1 MLASPR
7 PSTAAN
13 ACRPMCAARGTPAR
27 IAPAA
32 SSVPPPATSALAA
45 AINEPFAAW
54 LTYCSTGP
62 ALDPLAVS
70 IAASMDPPTTTC
82 EASPAAAAAQ
92 LCRGSCDLAPADEM
106 MGTTGA
112 CGRLGEA
119 SAGSRSRHTRRCA
132 AASEICRLRCTRSS
146 SGVPRDWVSPLAAA
160 VVAASAIS
168 VPTRPNRDS
177 ISDTIRG

>member
-1 MLASPR
+1 KPVKEPVPALP
-7 PSTAAN
+7 PV
-13 ACRPMCAARGTPAR
+13 PPTPAL
-27 IAPAA
+27 PPLPPLPPVPGFPT
-32 SSVPPPATSALAA
+32 VPPPGSMAPLFRPFSPAPPSPAL
-45 AINEPFAAW
+45 PPSPPLPPLVGVAAW

-146 SGVPRDWVSPLAAA
+146 SGVPRDWVSPLA
-160 VVAASAIS
+160 
-168 VPTRPNRDS
+168 PPL
-177 ISDTIRG
+177 